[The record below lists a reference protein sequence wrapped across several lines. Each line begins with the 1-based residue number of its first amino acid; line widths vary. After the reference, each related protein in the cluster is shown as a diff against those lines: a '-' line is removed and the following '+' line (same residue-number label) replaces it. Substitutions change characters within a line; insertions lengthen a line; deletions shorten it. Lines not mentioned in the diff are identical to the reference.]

1 MKMEMF
7 RIRSSIDSP
16 ALWFL
21 IGLAVVMLALWF
33 PFIPNWQTFIHMWRV
48 EIAGSVLLLC
58 TLAYFIVRTRRQET
72 AIQLHADELRFIVL
86 PILALILWSS
96 ISIFWA
102 ESWKS
107 AVHHSLVWAE
117 YLMFYIIFRQMLE
130 REGGLKALL
139 AVLVLTLLLYSLPAI
154 FEYCAYLTFGGQT
167 TIGVR
172 FAKYGEQVVTLLPLV
187 LVGVIR
193 TRGKQFAIGAAV
205 VAVLWLLIFC
215 SLGRANYLLFGVV
228 IVSLFACVVISNR
241 YRKYAP
247 RFALLA
253 ALLVVAPLPLH
264 VFSLFSS
271 NANVPALARFNDQDL
286 LASSNNFRM
295 LMASV
300 ASEMVRDNPIAGVGA
315 DNFGMQVN
323 KYRQAYGAANPQDIN
338 LSNAE
343 DQIPGH
349 AHNEFLQ
356 VAAELGAVGVAIM
369 TWLLVGITILAF
381 RAMLR
386 VRSGSL
392 YPVAAILGLSMFLA
406 SSLVSSYSFRVM
418 QNGIVFFFVLAVAS
432 TTLFRS
438 QRATEAKPVRPLFSP
453 VQLRVAAAAG
463 ILVCLGLLTYSGL
476 RVGSVVITAR
486 ANQTRSMDTAISLYE
501 TAMRLDDENPDARHN
516 LGMRLFRRQRYAESV
531 PHLESA
537 VKIGRAPSSEL
548 SYLATAKTLSGDDAG
563 AEATMKSASELYPR
577 SPFVLARY
585 STLLESHGKDAEAAA
600 VFSRATAINGRAAAT
615 WRLMITSGP
624 KALSEMAARDTS
636 YMTVMELT
644 PQGSI
649 YAVVTE
655 RYIKF
660 PEERRFSIF
669 QPVQDDE

>member
-7 RIRSSIDSP
+7 RIRSSTDSP

-58 TLAYFIVRTRRQET
+58 TLSYFIVRTRRRET
-72 AIQLHADELRFIVL
+72 VIQLHPDEFKFIVL

-96 ISIFWA
+96 ISIYWA

-117 YLMFYIIFRQMLE
+117 YLTFYIIFRQMLE

-154 FEYCAYLTFGGQT
+154 FEYCAYLVFGGPT

-187 LVGVIR
+187 VLGVIR

-215 SLGRANYLLFGVV
+215 SLGRANYLLFGAV
-228 IVSLFACVVISNR
+228 IVSLFACVLISNR

-247 RFALLA
+247 RFALLV

-271 NANVPALARFNDQDL
+271 NLNVPALTRFNDEDS
-286 LASSNNFRM
+286 LASSNNFRK
-295 LMASV
+295 LMMSV
-300 ASEMVRDNPIAGVGA
+300 AGEMIRDNPIAGVGA
-315 DNFGMQVN
+315 DNFGMKVN
-323 KYRQAYGAANPQDIN
+323 RYRQAYGAANPQDIN
-338 LSNAE
+338 LSTAE

-349 AHNEFLQ
+349 AHNEFVQ

-369 TWLLVGITILAF
+369 TWLVIGIAILAF
-381 RAMLR
+381 RSLRR

-392 YPVAAILGLSMFLA
+392 YPIAAILGLCMFLA

-432 TTLFRS
+432 TTLLRS
-438 QRATEAKPVRPLFSP
+438 QSATDIKPAAPLFSP
-453 VQLRVAAAAG
+453 ARMRIAAAAG
-463 ILVCLGLLTYSGL
+463 ILACLGLLMYSGL

-486 ANQTRSMDTAISLYE
+486 ANQTRSMDAAIGLYE

-516 LGMRLFRRQRYAESV
+516 LGMRLFRRQRYADSV
-531 PHLESA
+531 PYLQSA
-537 VKIGRAPSSEL
+537 VNIGRAPSSEL
-548 SYLATAKTLSGDDAG
+548 SYLATAKTLSGDDVG
-563 AEATMKSASELYPR
+563 AEATMKTASELYPR
-577 SPFVLARY
+577 SPFVLTRY
-585 STLLESHGKDAEAAA
+585 STLLESRGKHTEAAT
-600 VFSRATAINGRAAAT
+600 VFSRAAAINQRAATT
-615 WRLMITSGP
+615 WRMMITSGP

-636 YMTVMELT
+636 YMKVMELT

-669 QPVQDDE
+669 QPVQDDD